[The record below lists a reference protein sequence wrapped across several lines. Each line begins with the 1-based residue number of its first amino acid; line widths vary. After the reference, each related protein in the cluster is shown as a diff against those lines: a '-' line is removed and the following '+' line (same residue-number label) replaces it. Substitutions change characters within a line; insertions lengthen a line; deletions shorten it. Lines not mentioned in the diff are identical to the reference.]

1 MQTIDFLRTYLRER
15 PLFLSVLRAK
25 EAALYQQFLPLK
37 HPVLDVGC
45 GDGFFASVTF
55 GSKKIDIGL
64 DMESSRIIE
73 ANGVYKKT
81 VTFDGYTMPF
91 RNKQFRTIVI
101 NSVLEHV
108 DDLPRVLSEARRVLM
123 ADGLCI
129 VTVMAAPWE
138 EYLLGAKIFGDWY
151 RRWMKKKQ
159 VHANLLTHVE
169 WRRAFTRAG
178 FRVQSATPYLSPRAA
193 MWLDILHYL
202 SVPSLIS
209 YTINGQWV
217 WWQRF
222 TRLYPLQFLADYM
235 DESVPLEDAG
245 ALFFV
250 LKR

>member
-1 MQTIDFLRTYLRER
+1 MQTTDFLKKYSQER

-25 EAALYQQFLPLK
+25 EAAQYQQFLPLK

-81 VTFDGYTMPF
+81 VTFNGYTMPF
-91 RNKQFRTIVI
+91 RNKQFRTIVV

-108 DDLPRVLSEARRVLM
+108 DDLPRVLSQMRRVL
-123 ADGLCI
+123 ATNGVCYA
-129 VTVMAAPWE
+129 TVMAAPWE
-138 EYLLGAKIFGDWY
+138 MHLFGAKIFGDWY
-151 RRWMKKKQ
+151 RRWMKKRQ
-159 VHANLLTHVE
+159 VHVNLLTHAE
-169 WRRAFTRAG
+169 WRRAFTKAG
-178 FRVQSATPYLSPRAA
+178 FRVQSVTPYLSPRAA
-193 MWLDILHYL
+193 MWLDIQHYL

-209 YTINGQWV
+209 YAINGQWV
-217 WWQRF
+217 WWPRF
-222 TRLYPLQFLADYM
+222 TRLYPLHFFADCM